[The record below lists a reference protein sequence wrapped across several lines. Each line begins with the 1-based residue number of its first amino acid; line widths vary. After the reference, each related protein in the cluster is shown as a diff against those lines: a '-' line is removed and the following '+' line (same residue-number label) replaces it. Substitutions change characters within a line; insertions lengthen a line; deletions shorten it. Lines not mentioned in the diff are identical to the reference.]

1 MPYGEITLRTVSRQ
15 GGGPILKLRLKQKC
29 YYFPVTYSNFM
40 PVPGDP
46 QEVSCRWADR
56 QELRRDQA
64 GQERMSKSVC
74 WVDFKPDTAGF
85 FSLSPDKDT
94 ANQIMAIESMTDLQ
108 GRNIGWKVWL

>member
-1 MPYGEITLRTVSRQ
+1 M
-15 GGGPILKLRLKQKC
+15 KLRLNQKA
-29 YYFPVTYSNFM
+29 YYFPVEFISFQ
-40 PVPGDP
+40 PRPGTP
-46 QEVSCRWADR
+46 QEVKCRWADR

-64 GQERMSKSVC
+64 GQEKMSKSVC
-74 WVDFKPDTAGF
+74 WVEYKPDPAGF

>member
-1 MPYGEITLRTVSRQ
+1 
-15 GGGPILKLRLKQKC
+15 
-29 YYFPVTYSNFM
+29 
-40 PVPGDP
+40 
-46 QEVSCRWADR
+46 
-56 QELRRDQA
+56 
-64 GQERMSKSVC
+64 MSKSVC